1 MTSKLIVNNI
11 EADAGVSTITFGSE
25 ISASKITTSSGDFT
39 VGTGASVYSPTTNVL
54 ALGTNNAERVR
65 IDSSGN
71 IGIGSQ
77 SPRYSLDISG
87 GNLLVSGSAAGN
99 LILEDRSVAD
109 GSRPFAL
116 LASNDGNFTITNANR
131 NASDQTTSSVER
143 LRITSDGDIGI
154 GLTNPS
160 TNLHIKDGAPAIR
173 LQATNL
179 IQRDYDIKTDG
190 NEIYIEGV
198 GGSSGSLQVGEN
210 GVYSFRVDMG
220 CGDTKFYLNSSGN
233 VELGGNLIFAS
244 GQGIDFSANGNAAG
258 MTSELLDDYEEGTW
272 TPTVFP
278 ASGSFTSFSYQV
290 RSGSYTKIG
299 NMVYLRCNFYTNG
312 VTVGTA
318 SGNLAISGL
327 PFSAGNV
334 AGGCLHD
341 VRHWANNP
349 STVTITGSLA
359 LIYRRTSFN
368 GNDGRMQVTDLGT
381 GNPGNLCQF
390 SGSYQI
396 S

>member
-1 MTSKLIVNNI
+1 MSILNVNQI
-11 EADAGVSTITFGSE
+11 QPVGSGQTIT
-25 ISASKITTSSGDFT
+25 ISASDITASSATITASKITASSGDFT
-39 VGTGASVYSPTTNVL
+39 VGTGSSVYSPATNTL

-179 IQRDYDIKTDG
+179 TQRDYDIKTDG

-220 CGDTKFYLNSSGN
+220 CGNSKFYLNSSGN

-244 GQGIDFSANGNAAG
+244 GQGIDFSAASGSAAG
-258 MTSELLDDYEEGTW
+258 STSALLDDYEEGTW
-272 TPTVFP
+272 TPVASSITVN
-278 ASGSFTSFSYQV
+278 SGTPTY
-290 RSGSYTKIG
+290 SGNYTKIG
-299 NMVYLRCNFYTNG
+299 NIVHANM
-312 VTVGTA
+312 A
-318 SGNLAISGL
+318 QSGGNITFGSGSRFSGL
-327 PFSAGNV
+327 PF
-334 AGGCLHD
+334 
-341 VRHWANNP
+341 
-349 STVTITGSLA
+349 T
-359 LIYRRTSFN
+359 TS
-368 GNDGRMQVTDLGT
+368 DKE
-381 GNPGNLCQF
+381 
-390 SGSYQI
+390 SG
-396 S
+396 